1 TGSVATKSELS
12 IAQMVQAVKDQYKEI
27 KEIGDNSDPL
37 LPRELDAQNMDPD
50 HVDALTRIVQAD
62 KDECELLSEINRRI
76 RISSEMFDGSQAEG
90 QGLDNIRG

>member
-1 TGSVATKSELS
+1 
-12 IAQMVQAVKDQYKEI
+12 
-27 KEIGDNSDPL
+27 
-37 LPRELDAQNMDPD
+37 MDPD